1 MSERTK
7 SEAPASLAAASGGT
21 GPSLRRIH
29 CAALPH
35 EPGPIA
41 LDDQARRHAQVLR
54 LTPGT
59 ELRLFDGVGGEA
71 SARILRCDRQVL
83 SVQVEALRHLPPPAA
98 RVHLLVGVPK
108 AAKLDLIVRMTTEL
122 GVHALGLIQSERAVP
137 RFDAESP
144 KLERL
149 RRISLEACAQS
160 GQTYAPVLAGPL
172 PLEAAVAQ
180 LPAATKKFM
189 FWEGVRASA
198 GPPRDLPSETSD
210 VCALVGPEGGLCVD
224 EVNVLAALG
233 FTPIGLGRN
242 ILRVETACVVAC
254 ALLIDRLR
262 ALR

>member
-1 MSERTK
+1 MAERPK
-7 SEAPASLAAASGGT
+7 SQAPASSAAQSGTPARRLYCASL
-21 GPSLRRIH
+21 PS
-29 CAALPH
+29 
-35 EPGPIA
+35 EPGLIE
-41 LDDQARRHAQVLR
+41 LDELARRHAQVLR

-59 ELRLFDGVGGEA
+59 DLRLFNGVGGEA
-71 SARILRCDRQVL
+71 SARVVRCDRQVL
-83 SVQVEALRHLPPPAA
+83 SAQVESLRHLPPPAA
-98 RVHLLVGVPK
+98 RLHLLVGVPK
-108 AAKLDLIVRMTTEL
+108 AAKLELIVRMTTEL
-122 GVHALGLIQSERAVP
+122 GVHAIGLIQSERAVP

-180 LPAATKKFM
+180 LPAAATKFV

-198 GPPRDLPSETSD
+198 SAEAPRELARDTTD